1 MRKGEK
7 GFVLF
12 SVIWIAGLL
21 AAVASTFAVAMTL
34 YVKGQANLAGSA
46 KAELAADGLVR
57 SIAYELAGLSFE
69 DGVRV
74 PTDGRPSICRSG
86 AGSAII
92 AVQDQGGLIDL
103 NRSSLALLSHV
114 LERTANPGVAAH
126 ALAEAVADFRDAD
139 DIRYGAATGGA
150 EISLVPGAPPPKNA
164 PFQSVDEIE
173 QVLPA
178 SMVDVEKLKPMFTV
192 YSRQDGIDIDTAPS
206 ILKTTLGLDRGSE
219 RSIVPLAPS
228 QHKTFSVDAE
238 VLNPDGSRFRRIA
251 MIALTHDPRRPFTI
265 LEWRQGSGSIDEQN
279 SGIAQPCHVVL
290 AH

>member
-57 SIAYELAGLSFE
+57 SIAYELAGLSFA

-74 PTDGRPSICRSG
+74 PIDGRPSICRSG
-86 AGSAII
+86 ARSAVI

-103 NRSSLALLSHV
+103 NRSSLALLSHL
-114 LERTANPGVAAH
+114 LERTAKPGVAAH
-126 ALAEAVADFRDAD
+126 ALAEAD

-219 RSIVPLAPS
+219 RSLVPLAPS

-238 VLNPDGSRFRRIA
+238 VLTPDGSRFRRIA
-251 MIALTHDPRRPFTI
+251 MIALTRDPRRPFAI

-279 SGIAQPCHVVL
+279 SGIAQPCDVVL